1 MCEYSLIRT
10 DTIADLLVKYLM
22 FYNYLHQQSKIFI

>member
-22 FYNYLHQQSKIFI
+22 VYNYLNQQSNTFI